1 MVFSQVLFCL
11 LLFASEQSR
20 NDAATA
26 AVLSFSLLLS
36 LFFFHFETADVRYTP
51 ATITR
56 FYLPTDLPKSLSLIP
71 VNHQVRAVLAYFFDL
86 TMVYRPMICTYQA
99 PERDRGAQ
107 SQKRVVEGIRPG
119 LPVLARKWS
128 LCQRKTQNNTRDS

>member
-36 LFFFHFETADVRYTP
+36 LFFFSIETADVRYTP

-86 TMVYRPMICTYQA
+86 TMVYRPMICTTRHPSA
-99 PERDRGAQ
+99 IVCSIARMSPIG
-107 SQKRVVEGIRPG
+107 GIRPG
-119 LPVLARKWS
+119 LPVLAREWS